1 MSQSHSHS
9 QLMTQGIDEAGPRS
23 HLKSH
28 KENYNYG
35 EIKGI
40 N

>member
-1 MSQSHSHS
+1 MSNSHR
-9 QLMTQGIDEAGPRS
+9 LVNNIDEAGPRI

-35 EIKGI
+35 KTERAD
-40 N
+40 

>member
-1 MSQSHSHS
+1 MSHDSHR
-9 QLMTQGIDEAGPRS
+9 LTNNLDEAASPRH
-23 HLKSH
+23 HLKLH

-35 EIKGI
+35 KTERV

>member
-1 MSQSHSHS
+1 MSQSHSHR
-9 QLMTQGIDEAGPRS
+9 LTQNIDEAGPRL

-35 EIKGI
+35 EIEGTD
-40 N
+40 